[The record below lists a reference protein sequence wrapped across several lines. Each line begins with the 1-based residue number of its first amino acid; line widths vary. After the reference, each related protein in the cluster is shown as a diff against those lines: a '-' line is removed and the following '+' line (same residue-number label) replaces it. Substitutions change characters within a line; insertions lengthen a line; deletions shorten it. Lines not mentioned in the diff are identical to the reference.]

1 LNIYFN
7 LENETMTEAG
17 MHKSDEFAGKVALVT
32 GAARNI
38 GRAIALSLAS
48 GGAKVAVN
56 TRSNMDEA
64 RGVVQEIKALGT
76 DADAYVADV
85 AVPSQVQAMVD
96 AVLKRFG
103 RLDILV
109 LNAAVREH
117 VHFDEISFDDWRRI
131 LATNL
136 DSAFVFT
143 KACLPALK
151 KSGDGRIVMFAGVTA
166 LLGLKDRAHV
176 AASKHGIV
184 GLTKALAQDLAEFG
198 IRVNC
203 ISPGQID
210 TSRASGE
217 HRPDRS
223 KDIPLGRK
231 GRPFEIAGMVRSL
244 CGPAGAYM
252 TGQTLHIN
260 GGLSNSGV

>member
-1 LNIYFN
+1 M
-7 LENETMTEAG
+7 NEPG
-17 MHKSDEFAGKVALVT
+17 MHRDNEFAGKVALVT

-56 TRSNMDEA
+56 TRSNIAQA
-64 RGVVQEIKALGT
+64 RDVVAEIKALGP
-76 DADAYVADV
+76 DAEAYAADM
-85 AVPSQVQAMVD
+85 AEPTQVEAMVD

-109 LNAAVREH
+109 LNAALREH
-117 VHFDEISFDDWRRI
+117 VHFDEISFADWRRV
-131 LATNL
+131 LSTNL
-136 DSAFVFT
+136 DSVFVAT

-151 KSGDGRIVMFAGVTA
+151 LAGDGRIVTFAGVTA

-210 TSRASGE
+210 TSRAPGRELPS
-217 HRPDRS
+217 RTR
-223 KDIPLGRK
+223 DIPLGRR
-231 GRPFEIAGMVRSL
+231 GTPFEIAGMVRTL
-244 CGPAGAYM
+244 CGPAGAYV

>member
-1 LNIYFN
+1 
-7 LENETMTEAG
+7 MTEPG
-17 MHKSDEFAGKVALVT
+17 MHKGDEFAGKVALVT

-38 GRAIALSLAS
+38 GRAIALSLAA

-56 TRSNMDEA
+56 TRSNIDQA
-64 RGVVQEIKALGT
+64 RGVVEEIKALGT
-76 DADAYVADV
+76 DAEAYLADM
-85 AVPSQVQAMVD
+85 AEPAQVEAMAS
-96 AVLKRFG
+96 AVLNRFG

-109 LNAAVREH
+109 LNAAIREH
-117 VHFDEISFDDWRRI
+117 VHFDEISFADWRRV
-131 LATNL
+131 LSTNL
-136 DSAFVFT
+136 DSVFVAT

-151 KSGDGRIVMFAGVTA
+151 QAGDARIITFAGVTA

-210 TSRASGE
+210 TSRAAGHE
-217 HRPDRS
+217 LPNRS
-223 KDIPLGRK
+223 KDIPLGRR
-231 GRPFEIAGMVRSL
+231 GTPFEIAGMVRTL
-244 CGPAGAYM
+244 CGPAGAYI
-252 TGQTLHIN
+252 TGQTIHIN

>member
-1 LNIYFN
+1 
-7 LENETMTEAG
+7 MTEAG
-17 MHKSDEFAGKVALVT
+17 MHKGDEFAGKVALVT
-32 GAARNI
+32 GSGRNI
-38 GRAIALSLAS
+38 GRAIALCLAS

-56 TRSNMDEA
+56 TRSNMEEA
-64 RGVVQEIKALGT
+64 RGVVGEIKALGS
-76 DADAYVADV
+76 DAEAFAADI
-85 AVPSQVQAMVD
+85 AEPRQVQTMVD

-109 LNAAVREH
+109 LNAALREH
-117 VHFDEISFDDWRRI
+117 VHFDEISFEDWRRV
-131 LATNL
+131 LSTNL

-151 KSGDGRIVMFAGVTA
+151 QAGDGRIVYFAGVTA

-184 GLTKALAQDLAEFG
+184 GLTKAAAQDFAEFG

-210 TSRASGE
+210 TTRAGGS
-217 HRPDRS
+217 HSARP
-223 KDIPLGRK
+223 DIPLRRK
-231 GRPFEIAGMVRSL
+231 GMPFEIAGMVRSL
-244 CGPAGAYM
+244 VGPAGAYM

>member
-1 LNIYFN
+1 
-7 LENETMTEAG
+7 MTEPG
-17 MHKSDEFAGKVALVT
+17 MHKGDEFAGKVALVT

-56 TRSNMDEA
+56 TRSNIEQA
-64 RGVVQEIKALGT
+64 RGVVNEIKALGP
-76 DADAYVADV
+76 DAEAYAADI
-85 AVPSQVQAMVD
+85 AVPAQIQSMVD

-109 LNAAVREH
+109 LNAALREH
-117 VHFDEISFDDWRRI
+117 VHFEEISFEDWRRI

-151 KSGDGRIVMFAGVTA
+151 QAGDGRIVTFAGVTA

-184 GLTKALAQDLAEFG
+184 GLTKALAQDFAPYG

-203 ISPGQID
+203 VSPGQID
-210 TSRASGE
+210 TSRAPGRELPNRSGN
-217 HRPDRS
+217 
-223 KDIPLGRK
+223 IPLGRR
-231 GRPFEIAGMVRSL
+231 GTSFEIAGMVRNL
-244 CGPAGAYM
+244 CGPTGAYM

>member
-1 LNIYFN
+1 MA
-7 LENETMTEAG
+7 ETG
-17 MHKSDEFAGKVALVT
+17 MHKGDEFAGKVALVT

-56 TRSNMDEA
+56 TRSNIAEA
-64 RGVVQEIKALGT
+64 RGVVAEIKALGT
-76 DADAYVADV
+76 DAEAYAADV
-85 AVPSQVQAMVD
+85 AEPAQVQAMID
-96 AVLKRFG
+96 EVLKRFG

-109 LNAAVREH
+109 LNAAIREH

-151 KSGDGRIVMFAGVTA
+151 QSGDGRIVTFAGVTA

-210 TSRASGE
+210 TSRAPGHE
-217 HRPDRS
+217 LPNRA
-223 KDIPLGRK
+223 KDIPLGRR
-231 GRPFEIAGMVRSL
+231 GTSFEIAGMVRSL

>member
-1 LNIYFN
+1 M
-7 LENETMTEAG
+7 NEPG
-17 MHKSDEFAGKVALVT
+17 MHKGDEFAGKVALVT

-56 TRSNMDEA
+56 TRSNAEQA
-64 RGVVQEIKALGT
+64 RGVVDEIKALGS
-76 DADAYVADV
+76 DGEAYVADV
-85 AVPSQVQAMVD
+85 ADPAQVQAMVD
-96 AVLKRFG
+96 DVLKRFG

-117 VHFDEISFDDWRRI
+117 VHFDEISYEDWRRI
-131 LATNL
+131 MATNL

-151 KSGDGRIVMFAGVTA
+151 KSGDGRIVNFAGVTA

-184 GLTKALAQDLAEFG
+184 GLTKALAADLAEFG

-210 TSRASGE
+210 TSRQGHA
-217 HRPDRS
+217 PQDRS

-231 GRPFEIAGMVRSL
+231 GTPFEIAGIVRSL

-260 GGLSNSGV
+260 GGMSNSGV

>member
-1 LNIYFN
+1 
-7 LENETMTEAG
+7 MTESG
-17 MHKSDEFAGKVALVT
+17 MHKGDEFAGKVALVT

-56 TRSNMDEA
+56 TRSSIDEA
-64 RGVVQEIKALGT
+64 RRVVDEIKALGT
-76 DADAYVADV
+76 DADAYLADV
-85 AVPSQVQAMVD
+85 AEPAQVEAMVD

-117 VHFDEISFDDWRRI
+117 VHFDEISFEDWRRV
-131 LATNL
+131 LSTNL

-151 KSGDGRIVMFAGVTA
+151 RAGDGRIVTFAGVTA

-198 IRVNC
+198 IRVKC
-203 ISPGQID
+203 ISPGQIE
-210 TSRASGE
+210 TSGKEKPKR
-217 HRPDRS
+217 
-223 KDIPLGRK
+223 DIPLGRR
-231 GRPFEIAGMVRSL
+231 GTPFEIAGMARTL
-244 CGPAGAYM
+244 CGPGGAYM
-252 TGQTLHIN
+252 SGQTLHIN

>member
-1 LNIYFN
+1 
-7 LENETMTEAG
+7 MTDPG
-17 MHKSDEFAGKVALVT
+17 MHKGDEFTGKVALVT

-56 TRSNMDEA
+56 TRSNLA
-64 RGVVQEIKALGT
+64 QAQGVAAEIKAMGS
-76 DADAYVADV
+76 DAEAYVADV
-85 AVPSQVQAMVD
+85 ADPAQVQPMVD
-96 AVLKRFG
+96 AVIKRFG

-117 VHFDEISFDDWRRI
+117 VHFDEISYEDWRRI

-136 DSAFVFT
+136 DSAFVLT

-151 KSGDGRIVMFAGVTA
+151 KAGDGRIVNFAGVTA

-210 TSRASGE
+210 TTRAPGHELPNRSSG
-217 HRPDRS
+217 
-223 KDIPLGRK
+223 IPLGRR
-231 GRPFEIAGMVRSL
+231 GTSFEIAGMVRSL

>member
-1 LNIYFN
+1 
-7 LENETMTEAG
+7 MTEPG
-17 MHKSDEFAGKVALVT
+17 MHKGDEFAGKVALVT

-56 TRSNMDEA
+56 TRSNIEEA
-64 RGVVQEIKALGT
+64 RGVVNEIKALGT
-76 DADAYVADV
+76 DADAYLADV
-85 AVPSQVQAMVD
+85 AEAAQVQKMVD
-96 AVLKRFG
+96 DVLKRFG

-109 LNAAVREH
+109 LNAAIREH
-117 VHFDEISFDDWRRI
+117 VHFDEISFEDWRRV
-131 LATNL
+131 LSTNL

-151 KSGDGRIVMFAGVTA
+151 TTGDGRIVLFAGVTA
-166 LLGLKDRAHV
+166 LLGLKDRVHV

-184 GLTKALAQDLAEFG
+184 GMTKALAADLAEFG

-210 TSRASGE
+210 TSRAPG
-217 HRPDRS
+217 HAVTDRS
-223 KDIPLGRK
+223 KQIPLGRK
-231 GRPFEIAGMVRSL
+231 GSPFEIAGMVRSL
-244 CGPAGAYM
+244 VGPAGSYM

>member
-1 LNIYFN
+1 
-7 LENETMTEAG
+7 MTEPG
-17 MHKSDEFAGKVALVT
+17 MHKGDEFAGKVALVT

-48 GGAKVAVN
+48 GGAKVAVV
-56 TRSNMDEA
+56 TRSNIEQA
-64 RGVVQEIKALGT
+64 RGVVAEVKALGC
-76 DADAYVADV
+76 DAEAYAADM
-85 AVPSQVQAMVD
+85 AEPKQVEAMCD
-96 AVLKRFG
+96 AVIKRFG

-117 VHFDEISFDDWRRI
+117 VHFDEISYDDWRRI

-136 DSAFVFT
+136 DSVFVAT

-151 KSGDGRIVMFAGVTA
+151 KAGDGRIVTFAGVTA

-184 GLTKALAQDLAEFG
+184 GLTKAMAQDFAEFG

-203 ISPGQID
+203 VSPGQID
-210 TSRASGE
+210 TKRGTSQERHRAN
-217 HRPDRS
+217 PN
-223 KDIPLGRK
+223 IPLAREGT
-231 GRPFEIAGMVRSL
+231 PHEIAGMVRSL

-252 TGQTLHIN
+252 TGQTIHIN

>member
-1 LNIYFN
+1 
-7 LENETMTEAG
+7 MTEAG
-17 MHKSDEFAGKVALVT
+17 MHKGDEFAGKVALVT

-56 TRSNMDEA
+56 TRSNVDEA
-64 RGVVQEIKALGT
+64 RRVVDEIKALGS

-85 AVPSQVQAMVD
+85 GDPAQLQPMIA

-109 LNAAVREH
+109 LNAALREH
-117 VHFDEISFDDWRRI
+117 VHFDEISMDDWRRV
-131 LATNL
+131 LSTNL
-136 DSAFVFT
+136 DSVFVMT

-151 KSGDGRIVMFAGVTA
+151 KAGDGRIVTFAGVTA

-176 AASKHGIV
+176 AASKHGVV

-203 ISPGQID
+203 ISPGQIE
-210 TSRASGE
+210 TSRA
-217 HRPDRS
+217 RAVVDRS
-223 KDIPLGRK
+223 KDIPLGRR
-231 GRPFEIAGMVRSL
+231 GTPFEIAGVVRTL
-244 CGPAGAYM
+244 CGPGGAYM

-260 GGLSNSGV
+260 GGMSNSGV